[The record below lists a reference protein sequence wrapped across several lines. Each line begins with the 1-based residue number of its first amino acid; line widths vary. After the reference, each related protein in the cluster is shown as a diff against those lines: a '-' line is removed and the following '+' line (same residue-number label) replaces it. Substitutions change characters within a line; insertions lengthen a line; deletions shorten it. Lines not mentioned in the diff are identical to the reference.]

1 MAGDDH
7 QDKEDKKKA
16 RRKHKDDGKREK
28 KRKSGSD
35 GSDRERGDPKRQ
47 KEDDSETV
55 EIVDVK
61 SVMPAIV
68 AFKPMQVKRTASADA
83 SKPNKAKTEAKSSAA
98 PALSQKP
105 VAEGA
110 KVLQKP
116 VAEGAKVLQK
126 PVAEGAKVLPKA
138 QGAKVLQ
145 KPVAEGAKESP
156 KDKEKVKHKEKEK
169 DKGKEKDKK
178 EKDKKPKDL
187 KDVKETNDEGKASK
201 EPVKTGE
208 ASPTGGQ
215 KLLDI
220 GNVDEFRKQLAAQ
233 RDQLRLWIIKA
244 KQDWEEKMQ
253 QKGHKGETNDQEYY
267 IASAGETLG
276 PNREYLAEASI
287 GRGVFSSVFRCKHVG
302 QKTHYALKF
311 VRSNKMMRKA
321 AEREVETYRRLAK
334 LAAKEDQEGAQYIML
349 LSPPETFEHQG
360 HLCLV
365 FDLLKCDLRTALSKY
380 GQGRGLPLQTVAQYA
395 RQLFLALRCLRKIKL
410 IHGDLKPDNV
420 LMTLSK
426 TEIKLC
432 DFGSAMDVGEAV
444 KTAYLQPRFYRA
456 PEVILG
462 TGYDTQIDLWSAGV
476 TLFELATGKI
486 LFTGKTNNSIVRQM
500 LEVSGAF
507 TKKMAT
513 SGEFSAKHF
522 SPEGEYLLKDPESIT
537 GIRDIFPMKKYEKPR
552 QPVSG
557 MLEQIFKNPPPNSD
571 PKTQERLMPRLADLV
586 TKLLH
591 VSAAERCTPEM
602 ALAHPFFLKDK

>member
-1 MAGDDH
+1 MAGDEH
-7 QDKEDKKKA
+7 EDKKKDKK
-16 RRKHKDDGKREK
+16 KHKEKDGKKEK
-28 KRKSGSD
+28 KRKSADEGVD
-35 GSDRERGDPKRQ
+35 PGDPGAAKRQ
-47 KEDDSETV
+47 KEAKEDESENV

-61 SVMPAIV
+61 VKSVMPAFM
-68 AFKPMQVKRTASADA
+68 AFKPVQVLRKSGADA
-83 SKPNKAKTEAKSSAA
+83 SRPNKTSEKMVT
-98 PALSQKP
+98 SQKP
-105 VAEGA
+105 EAVTEN
-110 KVLQKP
+110 
-116 VAEGAKVLQK
+116 
-126 PVAEGAKVLPKA
+126 
-138 QGAKVLQ
+138 
-145 KPVAEGAKESP
+145 
-156 KDKEKVKHKEKEK
+156 KDKEKTEKIKHEEK
-169 DKGKEKDKK
+169 DKEKGKEKDKK
-178 EKDKKPKDL
+178 EKKQKDA
-187 KDVKETNDEGKASK
+187 KDANEGKAS
-201 EPVKTGE
+201 EPKAGD
-208 ASPTGGQ
+208 ASPIGSAGGQ
-215 KLLDI
+215 KRLDI

-244 KQDWEEKMQ
+244 KQEWEEKHQ

-267 IASAGETLG
+267 IASIGETLG

-302 QKTHYALKF
+302 QKTDFALKF
-311 VRSNKMMRKA
+311 VRANKMMRKA
-321 AEREVETYRRLAK
+321 AEKEVETYRRLAK

-476 TLFELATGKI
+476 TLFELASGKI
-486 LFTGKTNNSIVRQM
+486 LFTGKTNNSIIRQM

-507 TKKMAT
+507 PKKLAT
-513 SGEFSAKHF
+513 SGEFSSKHF
-522 SPEGEYLLKDPESIT
+522 NSEGEYLLKDPDSIT

-557 MLEQIFKNPPPNSD
+557 MLDQVFKNPPPNSD

-591 VSAAERCTPEM
+591 VAPAERCTPET
-602 ALAHPFFLKDK
+602 ALAHPFFQKDK

>member
-1 MAGDDH
+1 MAGDEH
-7 QDKEDKKKA
+7 EDKKKDKK
-16 RRKHKDDGKREK
+16 KHKEKDGKKEK
-28 KRKSGSD
+28 KRKSADEGVD
-35 GSDRERGDPKRQ
+35 PGDPGAAKRQ
-47 KEDDSETV
+47 KEAKEDESENV
-55 EIVDVK
+55 ELVDVKVK
-61 SVMPAIV
+61 SVMPAFM
-68 AFKPMQVKRTASADA
+68 AFKPVQVLRKSGADA
-83 SKPNKAKTEAKSSAA
+83 SRPNKTSEKMVT
-98 PALSQKP
+98 SQKP
-105 VAEGA
+105 EAVTEN
-110 KVLQKP
+110 
-116 VAEGAKVLQK
+116 
-126 PVAEGAKVLPKA
+126 
-138 QGAKVLQ
+138 
-145 KPVAEGAKESP
+145 
-156 KDKEKVKHKEKEK
+156 KDKEKTEKIKHKEKDKE
-169 DKGKEKDKK
+169 KGKEKDKK
-178 EKDKKPKDL
+178 EKKQKDA
-187 KDVKETNDEGKASK
+187 KDANEGKAS
-201 EPVKTGE
+201 EPKAGD
-208 ASPTGGQ
+208 ASPIGSAGGQ
-215 KLLDI
+215 KRLDI

-244 KQDWEEKMQ
+244 KQEWEEKHQ

-267 IASAGETLG
+267 IASIGETLG

-302 QKTHYALKF
+302 QKTDFALKF
-311 VRSNKMMRKA
+311 VRANKMMRKA
-321 AEREVETYRRLAK
+321 AEKEVETYRRLAK

-476 TLFELATGKI
+476 TLFELASGKI
-486 LFTGKTNNSIVRQM
+486 LFTGKTNNSIIRQM

-507 TKKMAT
+507 PKKLAT
-513 SGEFSAKHF
+513 SGEFSSKHF
-522 SPEGEYLLKDPESIT
+522 NSEGEYLLKDPDSIT

-557 MLEQIFKNPPPNSD
+557 MLDQVFKNPPPNSD

-591 VSAAERCTPEM
+591 VAPAERCTPET
-602 ALAHPFFLKDK
+602 ALAHPFFQKDK

>member
-1 MAGDDH
+1 MAGDEH
-7 QDKEDKKKA
+7 EDKKKDKK
-16 RRKHKDDGKREK
+16 KHKEKDGKKEK
-28 KRKSGSD
+28 KRKSADEGVD
-35 GSDRERGDPKRQ
+35 PGDPGAAKRQ
-47 KEDDSETV
+47 KEAKEDESENV

-61 SVMPAIV
+61 VKSVMPAFM
-68 AFKPMQVKRTASADA
+68 AFKPVQVLRKSGADA
-83 SKPNKAKTEAKSSAA
+83 SRPNKTSEKMVT
-98 PALSQKP
+98 SQKP
-105 VAEGA
+105 EAVTEN
-110 KVLQKP
+110 
-116 VAEGAKVLQK
+116 
-126 PVAEGAKVLPKA
+126 
-138 QGAKVLQ
+138 
-145 KPVAEGAKESP
+145 
-156 KDKEKVKHKEKEK
+156 KDKEKTEKIKHKEKDKE
-169 DKGKEKDKK
+169 KGKEKDKK
-178 EKDKKPKDL
+178 EKKQKDA
-187 KDVKETNDEGKASK
+187 KDANEGKAS
-201 EPVKTGE
+201 EPKAGD
-208 ASPTGGQ
+208 ASPIGSAGGQ
-215 KLLDI
+215 KRLDI

-244 KQDWEEKMQ
+244 KQEWEEKHQ

-267 IASAGETLG
+267 IASIGETLG

-302 QKTHYALKF
+302 QKTDFALKF
-311 VRSNKMMRKA
+311 VRANKMMRKA
-321 AEREVETYRRLAK
+321 AEKEVETYRRLAK

-476 TLFELATGKI
+476 TLFELASGKI
-486 LFTGKTNNSIVRQM
+486 LFTGKTNNSIIRQM

-507 TKKMAT
+507 PKKLAT
-513 SGEFSAKHF
+513 SGEFSSKHF
-522 SPEGEYLLKDPESIT
+522 NSEGEYLLKDPDSIT

-557 MLEQIFKNPPPNSD
+557 MLDQVFKNPPPNSD

-591 VSAAERCTPEM
+591 VAPAERCTPET
-602 ALAHPFFLKDK
+602 ALAHPFFQKDK

>member
-1 MAGDDH
+1 MAGDEH
-7 QDKEDKKKA
+7 EDKKKDKK
-16 RRKHKDDGKREK
+16 KHKEKDGKKEK
-28 KRKSGSD
+28 KRKSADEGVD
-35 GSDRERGDPKRQ
+35 PGDPGAAKRQ
-47 KEDDSETV
+47 KEAKEDESENV
-55 EIVDVK
+55 ELVDVKVK
-61 SVMPAIV
+61 SVMPAFM
-68 AFKPMQVKRTASADA
+68 AFKPVQVLRKSGADA
-83 SKPNKAKTEAKSSAA
+83 SRPNKTSEKMVT
-98 PALSQKP
+98 SQKP
-105 VAEGA
+105 EAVTEN
-110 KVLQKP
+110 
-116 VAEGAKVLQK
+116 
-126 PVAEGAKVLPKA
+126 
-138 QGAKVLQ
+138 
-145 KPVAEGAKESP
+145 
-156 KDKEKVKHKEKEK
+156 KDKEKTEKIKHKEKDKE
-169 DKGKEKDKK
+169 KGKEKDKK
-178 EKDKKPKDL
+178 EKKQKDA
-187 KDVKETNDEGKASK
+187 KDANKGKAS
-201 EPVKTGE
+201 EPKAGD
-208 ASPTGGQ
+208 ASPIGSAGGQ
-215 KLLDI
+215 KRLDI

-244 KQDWEEKMQ
+244 KQEWEEKHQ

-267 IASAGETLG
+267 IASIGETLG

-302 QKTHYALKF
+302 QKTDFALKF
-311 VRSNKMMRKA
+311 VRANKMMRKA
-321 AEREVETYRRLAK
+321 AEKEVETYRRLAK

-476 TLFELATGKI
+476 TLFELASGKI
-486 LFTGKTNNSIVRQM
+486 LFTGKTNNSIIRQM

-507 TKKMAT
+507 PKKLAT
-513 SGEFSAKHF
+513 SGEFSSKHF
-522 SPEGEYLLKDPESIT
+522 NSEGEYLLKDPDSIT

-557 MLEQIFKNPPPNSD
+557 MLDQVFKNPPPNSD

-591 VSAAERCTPEM
+591 VAPAERCTPET
-602 ALAHPFFLKDK
+602 ALAHPFFQKDK

>member
-1 MAGDDH
+1 MAGDEH
-7 QDKEDKKKA
+7 EDKKKDKK
-16 RRKHKDDGKREK
+16 KHKEKDGKKEK
-28 KRKSGSD
+28 KRKSADEGVD
-35 GSDRERGDPKRQ
+35 PGDPGAAKRQ
-47 KEDDSETV
+47 KEAKEDESENV

-61 SVMPAIV
+61 VKSVMPAFM
-68 AFKPMQVKRTASADA
+68 AFKPVQVLRKSGADA
-83 SKPNKAKTEAKSSAA
+83 SRPNKTSEKMVT
-98 PALSQKP
+98 SQKP
-105 VAEGA
+105 EAVTEN
-110 KVLQKP
+110 
-116 VAEGAKVLQK
+116 
-126 PVAEGAKVLPKA
+126 
-138 QGAKVLQ
+138 
-145 KPVAEGAKESP
+145 
-156 KDKEKVKHKEKEK
+156 KDKEKTEKIKHKEKDKE
-169 DKGKEKDKK
+169 KGKEKDKK
-178 EKDKKPKDL
+178 EKKQKDA
-187 KDVKETNDEGKASK
+187 KDANEGKAS
-201 EPVKTGE
+201 EPKAGD
-208 ASPTGGQ
+208 ASPIGSAGGQ
-215 KLLDI
+215 KRLDI

-244 KQDWEEKMQ
+244 KQEWEEKHQ

-267 IASAGETLG
+267 IASIGETLG

-302 QKTHYALKF
+302 QKTDFALKF
-311 VRSNKMMRKA
+311 VRANKMMRKA
-321 AEREVETYRRLAK
+321 AEKEVETYRRLAK

-476 TLFELATGKI
+476 TLFELASGKI
-486 LFTGKTNNSIVRQM
+486 LFTGKTNNSIIRQM

-507 TKKMAT
+507 PKKLAT
-513 SGEFSAKHF
+513 SGEFSSKHF
-522 SPEGEYLLKDPESIT
+522 NSEGEYLLKDPDSIT

-557 MLEQIFKNPPPNSD
+557 MLDQVFKNPPPNSD

-591 VSAAERCTPEM
+591 VAPAERHTPET
-602 ALAHPFFLKDK
+602 ALAHPFFQKDK

>member
-1 MAGDDH
+1 MAGDEH
-7 QDKEDKKKA
+7 EDKKKDKK
-16 RRKHKDDGKREK
+16 KHKEKDGKKEK
-28 KRKSGSD
+28 KRKSADEGVD
-35 GSDRERGDPKRQ
+35 PGDPGAAKRQ
-47 KEDDSETV
+47 KEAKEDESENV

-61 SVMPAIV
+61 VKSVMPAFM
-68 AFKPMQVKRTASADA
+68 AFKPVQVLRKSGADA
-83 SKPNKAKTEAKSSAA
+83 SRPNKTKQPEGDVSEKMVT
-98 PALSQKP
+98 SQKP
-105 VAEGA
+105 EAVTEN
-110 KVLQKP
+110 
-116 VAEGAKVLQK
+116 
-126 PVAEGAKVLPKA
+126 
-138 QGAKVLQ
+138 
-145 KPVAEGAKESP
+145 
-156 KDKEKVKHKEKEK
+156 KDKEKTEKIKHKEKDKE
-169 DKGKEKDKK
+169 KGKEKDKK
-178 EKDKKPKDL
+178 EKKQKDA
-187 KDVKETNDEGKASK
+187 KDANEGKAS
-201 EPVKTGE
+201 EPKAGD
-208 ASPTGGQ
+208 ASPIGSAGGQ
-215 KLLDI
+215 KRLDI

-244 KQDWEEKMQ
+244 KQEWEEKHQ

-267 IASAGETLG
+267 IASIGETLG

-302 QKTHYALKF
+302 QKTDFALKF
-311 VRSNKMMRKA
+311 VRANKMMRKA
-321 AEREVETYRRLAK
+321 AEKEVETYRRLAK

-476 TLFELATGKI
+476 TLFELASGKI
-486 LFTGKTNNSIVRQM
+486 LFTGKTNNSIIRQM
-500 LEVSGAF
+500 LEASGAF
-507 TKKMAT
+507 PKKLAT
-513 SGEFSAKHF
+513 SGEFSSKHF
-522 SPEGEYLLKDPESIT
+522 NSEGEYLLKDPDSIT

-557 MLEQIFKNPPPNSD
+557 MLDQVFKNPPPNSD

-591 VSAAERCTPEM
+591 VAPAERCTPET
-602 ALAHPFFLKDK
+602 ALAHPFFQKDK

>member
-1 MAGDDH
+1 MAGDEH
-7 QDKEDKKKA
+7 EDKKKDKK
-16 RRKHKDDGKREK
+16 KHKEKDGKKEK
-28 KRKSGSD
+28 KRKSADEGVD
-35 GSDRERGDPKRQ
+35 PGDPGAAKRQ
-47 KEDDSETV
+47 KEAKEDESENV

-61 SVMPAIV
+61 VKSVMPAFM
-68 AFKPMQVKRTASADA
+68 AFKPVQVLRKSGADA
-83 SKPNKAKTEAKSSAA
+83 SRPNKTSEKMVT
-98 PALSQKP
+98 SQKP
-105 VAEGA
+105 EAVTEN
-110 KVLQKP
+110 
-116 VAEGAKVLQK
+116 
-126 PVAEGAKVLPKA
+126 
-138 QGAKVLQ
+138 
-145 KPVAEGAKESP
+145 
-156 KDKEKVKHKEKEK
+156 KDKEKTEKIKHKEKDKE
-169 DKGKEKDKK
+169 KGKEKDKK
-178 EKDKKPKDL
+178 EKKQKDA
-187 KDVKETNDEGKASK
+187 KDANKGKAS
-201 EPVKTGE
+201 EPKAGD
-208 ASPTGGQ
+208 ASPIGSAGGQ
-215 KLLDI
+215 KRLDI

-244 KQDWEEKMQ
+244 KQEWEEKHQ

-267 IASAGETLG
+267 IASIGETLG

-302 QKTHYALKF
+302 QKTDFALKF
-311 VRSNKMMRKA
+311 VRANKMMRKA
-321 AEREVETYRRLAK
+321 AEKEVETYRRLAK

-476 TLFELATGKI
+476 TLFELASGKI
-486 LFTGKTNNSIVRQM
+486 LFTGKTNNSIIRQM

-507 TKKMAT
+507 PKKLAT
-513 SGEFSAKHF
+513 SGEFSSKHF
-522 SPEGEYLLKDPESIT
+522 NSEGEYLLKDPDSIT

-557 MLEQIFKNPPPNSD
+557 MLDQVFKNPPPNSD

-591 VSAAERCTPEM
+591 VAPAERCTPET
-602 ALAHPFFLKDK
+602 ALAHPFFQKDK

>member
-1 MAGDDH
+1 MAGDEH
-7 QDKEDKKKA
+7 EDKKKDKK
-16 RRKHKDDGKREK
+16 KHKEKDGKKEK
-28 KRKSGSD
+28 KRKSADEGVD
-35 GSDRERGDPKRQ
+35 PGDPGAAKRQ
-47 KEDDSETV
+47 KEAKEDESENV

-61 SVMPAIV
+61 VKSVMPAFM
-68 AFKPMQVKRTASADA
+68 AFKPVQVLRKSGADA
-83 SKPNKAKTEAKSSAA
+83 SRPNKTKQPEGDVSEKMVT
-98 PALSQKP
+98 SQKP
-105 VAEGA
+105 EAVTEN
-110 KVLQKP
+110 
-116 VAEGAKVLQK
+116 
-126 PVAEGAKVLPKA
+126 
-138 QGAKVLQ
+138 
-145 KPVAEGAKESP
+145 
-156 KDKEKVKHKEKEK
+156 KDKEKTEKIKHKEKDKE
-169 DKGKEKDKK
+169 KGKEKDKK
-178 EKDKKPKDL
+178 EKKQKDA
-187 KDVKETNDEGKASK
+187 KDANEGKAS
-201 EPVKTGE
+201 EPKAGS
-208 ASPTGGQ
+208 AGGQ
-215 KLLDI
+215 KRLDI

-244 KQDWEEKMQ
+244 KQEWEEKHQ

-267 IASAGETLG
+267 IASIGETLG

-302 QKTHYALKF
+302 QKTDFALKF
-311 VRSNKMMRKA
+311 VRANKMMRKA
-321 AEREVETYRRLAK
+321 AEKEVETYRRLAK

-476 TLFELATGKI
+476 TLFELASGKI
-486 LFTGKTNNSIVRQM
+486 LFTGKTNNSIIRQM
-500 LEVSGAF
+500 LEASGAF
-507 TKKMAT
+507 PKKLVT
-513 SGEFSAKHF
+513 SGEFSSKHF
-522 SPEGEYLLKDPESIT
+522 NSEGEYLLKDPDSIT

-557 MLEQIFKNPPPNSD
+557 MLDQVFKNPPPNSD

-591 VSAAERCTPEM
+591 VAPAERCTPET
-602 ALAHPFFLKDK
+602 ALAHPFFQKDK